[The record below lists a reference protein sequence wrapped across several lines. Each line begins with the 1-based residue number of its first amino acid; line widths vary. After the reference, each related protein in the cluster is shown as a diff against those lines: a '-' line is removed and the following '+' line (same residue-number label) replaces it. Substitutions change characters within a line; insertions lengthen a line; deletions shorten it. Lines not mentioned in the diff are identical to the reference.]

1 MDDKGRSGRFLSP
14 TGRAEGTVFTANFV
28 DAADVVGA
36 EEAGVD
42 AAALLEPPV
51 EFTVNKTGFTLTSGL
66 YPANF
71 PAASYAGGASSSPVE
86 LERALPLSDWVWSG
100 VVTNERWVDPAASET
115 GEEAKGFGK
124 LISSCPEDGCPGICS
139 EGEAG

>member
-1 MDDKGRSGRFLSP
+1 MDDSGRSGRFLSP
-14 TGRAEGTVFTANFV
+14 SGRAEGAGPTASFV

-36 EEAGVD
+36 EEVGAE
-42 AAALLEPPV
+42 AATLLEPPV
-51 EFTVNKTGFTLTSGL
+51 EFTANKTGFTLTSGL

-86 LERALPLSDWVWSG
+86 LETALPLSDWVWSG
-100 VVTNERWVDPAASET
+100 VVTKERWVDPAASET

-124 LISSCPEDGCPGICS
+124 LISSCPGDG
-139 EGEAG
+139 